1 HPLPP
6 ASPLL
11 PYTTL
16 FRPVT
21 ECHCAR
27 TAELAP
33 QSSAHGRRVACQRRY
48 QTAYFLVD
56 PSSGYGRR
64 TVISHLH
71 VVARTRAH
79 AIADRPAQHIHSSGV
94 CRRGRVVQRRVT
106 ECHCAR
112 TAELA
117 PHPSAHGRRVARQRR
132 YQTA

>member
-56 PSSGYGRR
+56 PCSGHGRR

-71 VVARTRAH
+71 VVARTWAH
-79 AIADRPAQHIHSSGV
+79 AIADRPAQHINRLSFCRVSS
-94 CRRGRVVQRRVT
+94 
-106 ECHCAR
+106 
-112 TAELA
+112 L
-117 PHPSAHGRRVARQRR
+117 
-132 YQTA
+132 YD